1 MFPITCVDKAY
12 IIEYITS
19 IIGVKEEPYEMKIS
33 HTVLKR
39 RISLANL
46 LVKDLFLLP
55 SGFIFIL
62 DKNKKGNSNNF
73 FVLNAPKFPGISHFN
88 SLQWLYG
95 YPKYGRDGCLLF
107 QPF

>member
-1 MFPITCVDKAY
+1 MFLQEI
-12 IIEYITS
+12 
-19 IIGVKEEPYEMKIS
+19 
-33 HTVLKR
+33 
-39 RISLANL
+39 
-46 LVKDLFLLP
+46 P
-55 SGFIFIL
+55 SQPSY
-62 DKNKKGNSNNF
+62 KNKKENSNNF